1 MDFLNSSDEILS
13 VSEFSKRFKTLVATS
28 VPELWLRG
36 EVSNLKTY
44 ASGHT
49 YFTLKDENSSISAVL
64 FKGFAST
71 MSLKLSEGMAI
82 LAYGEVS
89 IYEARGNYQIVIKA
103 MLPDGQGN
111 LAQRFLELKEKLERE
126 GLFDSLRKRPIPQLP
141 KRIAVISSDTGA
153 AIRDFLSILRRR
165 KFSGEVVLFPSL
177 VQGLQAP
184 MQIIERIEQVENC
197 GDFDLLILMRGGG
210 SLEDLWAFND
220 EALAR
225 RLAKCTLPTISAIGH
240 EIDFS
245 LTDFVA
251 SLRAETPSAAAE
263 HIVAAYDKKR
273 EILES
278 LSKQIKSEFLRLYD
292 NAKSRFLSAENS
304 LRLCNPASKLYAH
317 NISLD
322 EISSRLNSLLS
333 EKMSEAKNNFHEAN
347 TRFTASSPRGLLD
360 LQRGKLNSIGKSLQ
374 LMSVDFA
381 LKRGYSISKDKS
393 GAIIRS
399 ANEIAPSQEFTLQFF
414 DGEINV
420 EKK

>member
-1 MDFLNSSDEILS
+1 MNFLNASDEILS
-13 VSEFSKRFKTLVATS
+13 VSEFSKRFKKLVSTNL
-28 VPELWLRG
+28 PELWLRG

-49 YFTLKDENSSISAVL
+49 YFTLKDADSSISAVL

-89 IYEARGNYQIVIKA
+89 IYEARGSYQIVIKA
-103 MLPDGQGN
+103 MLADGQGN
-111 LAQRFLELKEKLERE
+111 LAQRFLELKEKLEKE
-126 GLFDSLRKRPIPQLP
+126 GLFDSSRKKPIPQLP

-177 VQGLQAP
+177 VQGIQAP
-184 MQIIERIEQVENC
+184 MQIIGCIEQVESLGN
-197 GDFDLLILMRGGG
+197 FDLLVLMRGGG

-225 RLAKCTLPTISAIGH
+225 RLAKCTLSTISAIGH

-251 SLRAETPSAAAE
+251 SLRAETPSSAAE
-263 HIVAAYDKKR
+263 YIVASYDKKR
-273 EILES
+273 EVLES
-278 LSKQIKSEFLRLYD
+278 VTKQIKSEFSRLYD

-304 LRLCNPASKLYAH
+304 FRLCDPASKLYSF

-333 EKMSEAKNNFHEAN
+333 EKLSESKNKYHEAN
-347 TRFTASSPRGLLD
+347 TRFIASSPRGLLD
-360 LQRGKLNSIGKSLQ
+360 VQRGRIDSIEKSLY
-374 LMSVDFA
+374 LMGVDFA
-381 LKRGYSISKDKS
+381 LKRGYAISKDKS
-393 GAIIRS
+393 GAIIRRAS
-399 ANEIAPSQEFTLQFF
+399 EIADSQEFTLQYF
-414 DGEINV
+414 DGEISV